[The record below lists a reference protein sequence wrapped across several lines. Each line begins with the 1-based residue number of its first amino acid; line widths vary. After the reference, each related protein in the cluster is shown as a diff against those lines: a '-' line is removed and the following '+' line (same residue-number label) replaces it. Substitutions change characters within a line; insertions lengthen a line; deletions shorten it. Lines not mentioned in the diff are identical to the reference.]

1 MKTARLFSAQMSC
14 PTRAPLNVVPNAGK
28 RGHTLRSLGIEIPAA
43 YDWAMSFT
51 RASIRDIA
59 REISDSL
66 RHGDDAEARRLA
78 FRFVETYDGA
88 GSDERQRIVADEPAP
103 TGDNRFD
110 SLVAAIVEF
119 SCARHLVPAP
129 AWVEGSTRFLEQW
142 WFISGMPTL
151 HANAIAHSPISFA
164 RRGLF
169 ITEDA
174 LTYA

>member
-1 MKTARLFSAQMSC
+1 MRDPTC
-14 PTRAPLNVVPNAGK
+14 PVS
-28 RGHTLRSLGIEIPAA
+28 SLSIEIPAA
-43 YDWAMSFT
+43 YDWVMSFN

-59 REISDSL
+59 REIGDSL
-66 RHGDDAEARRLA
+66 RRGDDAEARRLA

-88 GSDERQRIVADEPAP
+88 DSDERERIVADEPAA
-103 TGDNRFD
+103 TGDSRFD
-110 SLVAAIVEF
+110 SLVAAIVEY

-129 AWVEGSTRFLEQW
+129 AWVEGSDRFLERW
-142 WFISGMPTL
+142 WFVSEMPTL